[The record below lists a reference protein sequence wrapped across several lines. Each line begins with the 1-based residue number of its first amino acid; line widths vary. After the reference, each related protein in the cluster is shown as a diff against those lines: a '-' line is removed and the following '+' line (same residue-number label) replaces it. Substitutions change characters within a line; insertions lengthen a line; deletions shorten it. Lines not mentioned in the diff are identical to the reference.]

1 MKYLSVFRHAK
12 AERPDDYAED
22 HERPLTERGG
32 KDAAAMGSILAR
44 VEPPVDWIVS
54 SPSRRTRETTDQLT
68 AALKFSGKPAWHP
81 DIYAAHPDALLGVL
95 AAIPPNVE
103 HAVLVGHNPGVEGL
117 VAGLCAG
124 APDRLNVRLA
134 TAAIAHLALD
144 MAYWKQV
151 RWGCGLLQFL
161 IRPKLLR

>member
-1 MKYLSVFRHAK
+1 MKTLSVFRHAK
-12 AERPDDYAED
+12 AERPEGYADDQD
-22 HERPLTERGG
+22 RPLTERGG

-44 VEPPVDWIVS
+44 VDPPVDWIVS
-54 SPSRRTRETTDQLT
+54 SPSRRTRETTDRLT
-68 AALKFSGKPAWHP
+68 AALNYTDQVAWHP
-81 DIYAAHPDALLGVL
+81 DIYAAHPDALLAVL
-95 AAIPPNVE
+95 AAIPPSAE
-103 HAVLVGHNPGVEGL
+103 HAVLVGHNPGLEGL

-134 TAAIAHLALD
+134 TAAIAHVVLD
-144 MAYWKQV
+144 VAYWNQA